1 MLQVNLQQDSSP
13 SLKPGLKPG
22 LQPKAQSSFSIHGI
36 GVSGGIAIGKAHL
49 VSNAMLEVVHYQ
61 LPHKL
66 VEDEI
71 KRFDNAIHTV
81 KKELEAIR
89 SSLSKNAPAELS
101 AFIGT
106 HLMMLADKSLS
117 ELPKDIIRKEHC
129 NAEWAIKQ
137 QMDDIVAQFE
147 AIEDAYLRERQHDVV
162 QVVERVIKVLLGHP
176 APENSKLGKAA
187 AKQKQNTV
195 IQENKIILVAHDISP
210 ADAIQFKQH
219 NFAAFITDVGGVTS
233 HTAILAR
240 SLNIPSIVALQRA
253 RDLIDDGELIIVDGS
268 LGVVIVNPS
277 AEILAEYKLR
287 QEQFELEQQKLKR
300 IKTTKAVTMCGMAI
314 ELQANIEVP
323 EDVAA
328 VKASGATGIGL
339 YRTEFLFMNKR
350 EMPDEEEQF
359 QAYKQVAQA
368 MHGLPVTIRTLDLG
382 ADKQMNP
389 DTVSDCANPALGLR
403 AVRLCLSEPAI
414 FHTQLRALL
423 RASHYGNIK
432 ILIPMLSTLG
442 ELRQTKLFLERAK
455 LSLRK
460 QNIPFNENI
469 TLGGMIEVPAAAINA
484 EAFAKELDFL
494 SIGTNDL
501 IQYTLAIDR
510 TDDAVAHL
518 YNPLHPSVLKLI
530 SITIKAGLKLGKPVA
545 VCGEMAGDAKLTK
558 LLIGMGLRQ
567 LSMHPSNVLS
577 VKQQILHSQ
586 MAVLNSNARTILRHT
601 DLEKIEPLIAK
612 FNLNTL

>member
-1 MLQVNLQQDSSP
+1 MT
-13 SLKPGLKPG
+13 
-22 LQPKAQSSFSIHGI
+22 SFSIHGV
-36 GVSGGIAIGKAHL
+36 GVSSGIAIGQAHL
-49 VSNAMLEVVHYQ
+49 VSNALLEVVHYQ
-61 LPHKL
+61 LPSHL
-66 VEDEI
+66 IDNEI
-71 KRFDNAIHTV
+71 KRYNDAVTTV
-81 KKELEAIR
+81 KLDLEQINL
-89 SSLSKNAPAELS
+89 SLRNNAPAELS

-117 ELPKDIIRKEHC
+117 EIPKDIIRNEQC
-129 NAEWAIKQ
+129 NAEWAIKL
-137 QMDDIVAQFE
+137 QMDDIVEQFE
-147 AIEDAYLRERQHDVV
+147 QIEDEYLRERKQDVI
-162 QVVERVIKVLLGHP
+162 QVVERIIKVLLGHP
-176 APENSKLGKAA
+176 SQLTTEQQTSAIN
-187 AKQKQNTV
+187 
-195 IQENKIILVAHDISP
+195 QERKVILVAHDISP

-219 NFAAFITDVGGVTS
+219 QFAAFITDVGGITS

-253 RDLIDDGELIIVDGS
+253 RDLINDGELIIVDGG

-277 AEILAEYKLR
+277 KEILAEYRLR
-287 QEQFELEQQKLKR
+287 QEQWELEQQKLKR
-300 IKTTKAVTMCGMAI
+300 IKSTKAVTIDGTNI
-314 ELQANIEVP
+314 ELFANIEVP

-339 YRTEFLFMNKR
+339 YRTEFLFMNRR

-359 QAYKQVAQA
+359 TAYKTVAEA
-368 MHGLPVTIRTLDLG
+368 MKGAVVTIRTLDLG

-389 DTVSDCANPALGLR
+389 ESVVNCANPALGLR
-403 AVRLCLSEPAI
+403 AIRLCLSEPQI

-432 ILIPMLSTLG
+432 ILIPMLCTLA
-442 ELRQTKLFLERAK
+442 ELRQTKLLLERAK
-455 LSLRK
+455 MSLRK

-469 TLGGMIEVPAAAINA
+469 ALGGMIEIPAAAINA

-530 SITIKAGLKLGKPVA
+530 SITIKAGKKLGKSVA

-567 LSMHPSNVLS
+567 LSMHPSHVLS
-577 VKQQILHSQ
+577 VKQQVLHSEL
-586 MAVLNSNARTILRHT
+586 AKLNANAHKILGQT
-601 DLEKIEPLIAK
+601 DLEKIEPLIVK
-612 FNLNTL
+612 FNSR

>member
-1 MLQVNLQQDSSP
+1 MSATSS
-13 SLKPGLKPG
+13 
-22 LQPKAQSSFSIHGI
+22 SSFSIHGI
-36 GVSGGIAIGKAHL
+36 GVSSGIAIGQAHL
-49 VSNAMLEVVHYQ
+49 VSNALLEVVHYV
-61 LPHKL
+61 LPENL
-66 VEDEI
+66 VDEEI
-71 KRFDNAIHTV
+71 ARFADAVNTV
-81 KKELEAIR
+81 KHDLETIR
-89 SSLSKNAPAELS
+89 KSLSKNAPAELA
-101 AFIGT
+101 AFIST
-106 HLMMLADKSLS
+106 HLSMLADKSLS
-117 ELPKDIIRKEHC
+117 EVPKDIIRKEQC

-137 QMDDIVAQFE
+137 QMDDIVEQFE
-147 AIEDAYLRERQHDVV
+147 AIEDEYLRERKHDVV

-176 APENSKLGKAA
+176 SQAPNQ
-187 AKQKQNTV
+187 AKEKQ
-195 IQENKIILVAHDISP
+195 ERAIILVAHDISP

-253 RDLIDDGELIIVDGS
+253 RDLINNGEMIIVDGS

-277 AEILAEYKLR
+277 REVLAEYALR
-287 QEQFELEQQKLKR
+287 QDQWALEQQKLKR
-300 IKTTKAVTMCGMAI
+300 IKSTKAITMDGTVI

-359 QAYKQVAQA
+359 QAYKNVAEA
-368 MHGLPVTIRTLDLG
+368 MKGMPVTIRTLDLG

-389 DTVSDCANPALGLR
+389 DTISNCANPALGLR
-403 AVRLCLSEPAI
+403 AVRLCLSEPQI

-423 RASHYGNIK
+423 RASHYGDIK

-442 ELRQTKLFLERAK
+442 ELRQTKLLLERAK

-469 TLGGMIEVPAAAINA
+469 LLGGMIEVPAAAINA
-484 EAFAKELDFL
+484 EAFAKELDFM

-510 TDDAVAHL
+510 TDDEVAHL

-530 SITIKAGLKLGKPVA
+530 SMTIKAGAKLGKSVA

-577 VKQQILHSQ
+577 VKQQVLHSQ
-586 MAVLNSNARTILRHT
+586 IAKLKINARKVLSHT
-601 DLEKIEPLIAK
+601 DLEKIEPLVAK
-612 FNLNTL
+612 FNLN

>member
-1 MLQVNLQQDSSP
+1 MSNIETSP
-13 SLKPGLKPG
+13 
-22 LQPKAQSSFSIHGI
+22 QSSFSIHGI
-36 GVSGGIAIGKAHL
+36 GVSSGIAIGQAHL
-49 VSNAMLEVVHYQ
+49 VSNALLEVVHYQ
-61 LPHKL
+61 LPPHL
-66 VEDEI
+66 IDEEI
-71 KRFDNAIHTV
+71 TRFDNAILTV
-81 KKELEAIR
+81 KKDLEVIR
-89 SSLSKNAPAELS
+89 SSLSKNAPAELA
-101 AFIGT
+101 AFIST
-106 HLMMLADKSLS
+106 HLSMLADKSLS
-117 ELPKDIIRKEHC
+117 EVPKEIIRKEHC

-137 QMDDIVAQFE
+137 QMDDIVDQFE
-147 AIEDAYLRERQHDVV
+147 AIEDEYLRERKHDVV

-176 APENSKLGKAA
+176 RQAP
-187 AKQKQNTV
+187 AKQ
-195 IQENKIILVAHDISP
+195 QENAIILVAHDISP

-219 NFAAFITDVGGVTS
+219 HFAAFITDVGGVTS

-253 RDLIDDGELIIVDGS
+253 RDLINDGELIIVDGS

-277 AEILAEYKLR
+277 KEILAEYKLR
-287 QEQFELEQQKLKR
+287 QDQWSLEQQKLKR
-300 IKTTKAVTMCGMAI
+300 IKSTKAVTMDGTTI
-314 ELQANIEVP
+314 ELYANIEVP
-323 EDVAA
+323 EDVDA

-350 EMPDEEEQF
+350 EMPNEEEQF
-359 QAYKQVAQA
+359 QAYKQVAEA

-389 DTVSDCANPALGLR
+389 DSVSDCANPALGLR
-403 AVRLCLSEPAI
+403 AVRLCLSEPQI

-423 RASHYGNIK
+423 RASYYGNIK
-432 ILIPMLSTLG
+432 ILIPMLSTLA
-442 ELRQTKLFLERAK
+442 ELRQTKLLLERAK

-460 QNIPFNENI
+460 QNVPFNENI
-469 TLGGMIEVPAAAINA
+469 ALGGMIEVPAAAINA

-530 SITIKAGLKLGKPVA
+530 SITIKAGAKLGKSVA

-567 LSMHPSNVLS
+567 LSMHPSNLLS

-586 MAVLNSNARTILRHT
+586 TTKLTSNARKVLNHT
-601 DLEKIEPLIAK
+601 DLEKIEPLVAK
-612 FNLNTL
+612 FNLQ

>member
-1 MLQVNLQQDSSP
+1 LLETSS
-13 SLKPGLKPG
+13 
-22 LQPKAQSSFSIHGI
+22 QSSFSMHGI
-36 GVSGGIAIGKAHL
+36 GVSGGIAIGRAHL
-49 VSNAMLEVVHYQ
+49 VSNALLEVVHYQ
-61 LPHKL
+61 LPQNL
-66 VEDEI
+66 IEDET
-71 KRFDNAIHTV
+71 KRFDDAVNTV
-81 KKELEAIR
+81 KNDLERIR
-89 SSLSKNAPAELS
+89 SSLAKSAPAELS

-117 ELPKDIIRKEHC
+117 EVPKDIIRKEQC

-137 QMDDIVAQFE
+137 QMDDIVAQFD

-176 APENSKLGKAA
+176 APGQTKLKQDENA
-187 AKQKQNTV
+187 
-195 IQENKIILVAHDISP
+195 IILVAHDISP

-253 RDLIDDGELIIVDGS
+253 RDLINDGELIIVDGT
-268 LGVVIVNPS
+268 LGVVIANPS

-287 QEQFELEQQKLKR
+287 QEQFEIEQQKLKR
-300 IKTTKAVTMCGMAI
+300 IKSTKAVTMCGTAI
-314 ELQANIEVP
+314 ELHANIEVP

-359 QAYKQVAQA
+359 QAYKQVAEA

-389 DTVSDCANPALGLR
+389 DSVSDCANPALGLR

-432 ILIPMLSTLG
+432 ILIPMLSTLA
-442 ELRQTKLFLERAK
+442 ELRQTKLLLERAK

-460 QNIPFNENI
+460 QNVPFNENI

-530 SITIKAGLKLGKPVA
+530 SITIKAGAKLGKSVA

-577 VKQQILHSQ
+577 VKQQILRSQ
-586 MAVLNSNARTILRHT
+586 LATLNSNARKVLNHT
-601 DLEKIEPLIAK
+601 DLEKIEPLVAK
-612 FNLNTL
+612 FNQY

>member
-1 MLQVNLQQDSSP
+1 MSIVSS
-13 SLKPGLKPG
+13 
-22 LQPKAQSSFSIHGI
+22 SSFSIHGI
-36 GVSGGIAIGKAHL
+36 GVSSGIAIGQAHL
-49 VSNAMLEVVHYQ
+49 VSNALLEVVHYV
-61 LPHKL
+61 LPENL
-66 VEDEI
+66 VDEEI
-71 KRFDNAIHTV
+71 ARFTSAVRTV
-81 KKELEAIR
+81 KNDLEVIR
-89 SSLSKNAPAELS
+89 SSLSKNAPAELA
-101 AFIGT
+101 AFIST
-106 HLMMLADKSLS
+106 HLSMLADKSLS
-117 ELPKDIIRKEHC
+117 EVPKEIIRKEHC

-137 QMDDIVAQFE
+137 QMDDIVEQFE
-147 AIEDAYLRERQHDVV
+147 AIEDEYLRERKHDVV

-176 APENSKLGKAA
+176 SQAPNQ
-187 AKQKQNTV
+187 AKEKQ
-195 IQENKIILVAHDISP
+195 ESAIILVAHDISP

-253 RDLIDDGELIIVDGS
+253 RALINDGEMIIVDGS

-277 AEILAEYKLR
+277 KEVLAEYALR
-287 QEQFELEQQKLKR
+287 QDQFELEQQKLKR
-300 IKTTKAVTMCGMAI
+300 IKSTKAVTMDGTVI

-359 QAYKQVAQA
+359 QAYKKVAEA
-368 MHGLPVTIRTLDLG
+368 MKGLPVTIRTLDLG

-389 DTVSDCANPALGLR
+389 DTVSNCANPALGLR
-403 AVRLCLSEPAI
+403 AVRLCLSEPQI

-423 RASHYGNIK
+423 RASHYGDVK

-469 TLGGMIEVPAAAINA
+469 ALGGMIEVPAAAINA
-484 EAFAKELDFL
+484 EAFAKELDFM

-510 TDDAVAHL
+510 TDDEVAHL
-518 YNPLHPSVLKLI
+518 YNPLHPAVLKLI
-530 SITIKAGLKLGKPVA
+530 SMTIIAGAKLGKSVA

-567 LSMHPSNVLS
+567 FSMHPSNVLS
-577 VKQQILHSQ
+577 VKQQVLHSQ
-586 MAVLNSNARTILRHT
+586 IAMLKNNAHKVLSQS
-601 DLEKIEPLIAK
+601 DLEKIEPLVAK
-612 FNLNTL
+612 FNLN